1 MLQLITK
8 ALSIQEVQAEVFGL
22 VLPEIDPG
30 ESECGETWLPLGFSR
45 WKLTELPLV

>member
-8 ALSIQEVQAEVFGL
+8 ELSIQEVFGL